1 MTDDR
6 ELSASIAA
14 AATPLPSDDDLGAV
28 LAAIGDRRIVLL
40 GEASHGTH
48 EFYRLRTELTR
59 RLVDERGFTAVA
71 VEGDWPD
78 CRRVDRFVRH
88 AGDDRAAI
96 EALGGFRRFPAWMWR
111 NLDVIALVRWLH
123 QRNRTR
129 PPDERA
135 GFYGLDLYSL
145 TTSIP
150 ALLDVLDRLDPEAA
164 RRARERYACFDH
176 AHVADPQAYG
186 MAARLGIREDCE
198 DEVIAQLVE
207 LHERRRRA
215 AETEADD
222 WLDVY
227 ENARVV
233 ADAERYY
240 RAMFASRIE
249 SWNVRDTHMADT
261 LDSILA
267 HLERTGSAG
276 RVVVWA
282 HNSHVGDARAT
293 ELGEVGELTI
303 GQLARERHPG
313 EVCVIGFT
321 THHGEVTAA
330 HDWDEPARIRT
341 VRPALAGSWEA
352 VFHATELDRFL
363 LPMTALGGRRGPLGE
378 RRLERAIGV
387 VYRPETERQSHYFH
401 ARIAAQFDAVI
412 HVDETSAVVP
422 LDAPSEVRPD
432 PAEVPD
438 TYPTG
443 M

>member
-1 MTDDR
+1 MTDDH
-6 ELSASIAA
+6 ELSRSIAA
-14 AATPLPSDDDLGAV
+14 AATPLPPDDDLGAV

-40 GEASHGTH
+40 GEASHGSH

-59 RLVDERGFTAVA
+59 RLVDERGFAAVA

-78 CRRVDRFVRH
+78 GRRVDRYVRH
-88 AGDDRAAI
+88 TGDDRTAI
-96 EALGGFRRFPAWMWR
+96 DALAGFRRFPAWMWR
-111 NLDVIALVRWLH
+111 NLDVVALVRWLH
-123 QRNRTR
+123 QRNRPHPAR
-129 PPDERA
+129 DRA

-150 ALLDVLDRLDPEAA
+150 AVLEVLDRIDPAAAA
-164 RRARERYACFDH
+164 RARDRYACFDH
-176 AHVADPQAYG
+176 AQDPQAYG
-186 MAARLGIREDCE
+186 MAARLGMRPACE

-207 LHERRRRA
+207 LHARRRRA
-215 AETEADD
+215 AEAEADD

-227 ENARVV
+227 ENARVI

-240 RAMFASRIE
+240 REMFASRIE

-267 HLERTGSAG
+267 HLERVGSPG
-276 RVVVWA
+276 KVVVWA

-293 ELGEVGELTI
+293 ELGELGELTI

-313 EVCVIGFT
+313 EVATIGFT
-321 THHGEVTAA
+321 THHGEVAAA
-330 HDWDEPARIRT
+330 HDWDEPGRVRT
-341 VRPALAGSWEA
+341 VRPALPGSWEA
-352 VFHATELDRFL
+352 VFHATELGRFL
-363 LPMTALGGRRGPLGE
+363 LPTRVLGGRRGPLGE

-412 HVDETSAVVP
+412 HIDETSAVVP
-422 LDAPSEVRPD
+422 LDPFTAARPAAGE
-432 PAEVPD
+432 PPE